1 MTVTDTTTHDDTHE
15 EHGLSDLGYVKIAI
29 ALAIVTAIEVALSYT
44 QDQLGALFL
53 PLLLI
58 LMGVKFFSVVLYFMH
73 LRYDRPFNAV
83 VFIASLA
90 FVALF
95 IGLALVDT
103 VEYQPDLIPGYAPD
117 MER

>member
-73 LRYDRPFNAV
+73 LKFDNRLFSLMFYLGMVLAV
-83 VFIASLA
+83 GCYG
-90 FVALF
+90 VALASMHF
-95 IGLALVDT
+95 FSA
-103 VEYQPDLIPGYAPD
+103 
-117 MER
+117 

>member
-53 PLLLI
+53 PRLLI

-73 LRYDRPFNAV
+73 LKFDNRLFSLMFYIGMVLAV
-83 VFIASLA
+83 GCYC
-90 FVALF
+90 VALASMHF
-95 IGLALVDT
+95 FSA
-103 VEYQPDLIPGYAPD
+103 
-117 MER
+117 

>member
-1 MTVTDTTTHDDTHE
+1 SEMTATDTSAHDDTHQ

-58 LMGVKFFSVVLYFMH
+58 LMGIKFFSVVLYFMH
-73 LRYDRPFNAV
+73 LKFDNRLFSVMFYIGIVLAV
-83 VFIASLA
+83 GCYC
-90 FVALF
+90 VALASMHF
-95 IGLALVDT
+95 FSA
-103 VEYQPDLIPGYAPD
+103 
-117 MER
+117 

>member
-44 QDQLGALFL
+44 QDHLGALFL

-73 LRYDRPFNAV
+73 LKFDNRLFSLMFYIGMVLAV
-83 VFIASLA
+83 GCYC
-90 FVALF
+90 VALASMHF
-95 IGLALVDT
+95 FSA
-103 VEYQPDLIPGYAPD
+103 
-117 MER
+117 

>member
-1 MTVTDTTTHDDTHE
+1 MTATDTSAHDDTHQ
-15 EHGLSDLGYVKIAI
+15 EHGLSDIGYVKIAI

-73 LRYDRPFNAV
+73 LKFDNRLFSLMFYIGIVLAV
-83 VFIASLA
+83 GCYC
-90 FVALF
+90 VALASMHF
-95 IGLALVDT
+95 FSA
-103 VEYQPDLIPGYAPD
+103 
-117 MER
+117 

>member
-29 ALAIVTAIEVALSYT
+29 ALALVTAIEVALSYT

-73 LRYDRPFNAV
+73 LKFDNRLFSLMFYIGMVLAV
-83 VFIASLA
+83 GCYC
-90 FVALF
+90 VALASMHF
-95 IGLALVDT
+95 FSA
-103 VEYQPDLIPGYAPD
+103 
-117 MER
+117 

>member
-73 LRYDRPFNAV
+73 LKFDNRLFSLMFYIGMVLAV
-83 VFIASLA
+83 GCYV
-90 FVALF
+90 VALASMHF
-95 IGLALVDT
+95 FSA
-103 VEYQPDLIPGYAPD
+103 
-117 MER
+117 

>member
-29 ALAIVTAIEVALSYT
+29 ALAIVTALEVALSYT

-73 LRYDRPFNAV
+73 LKFDNRLFSLMFYIGMVLAV
-83 VFIASLA
+83 GCYC
-90 FVALF
+90 VALASMHF
-95 IGLALVDT
+95 FSA
-103 VEYQPDLIPGYAPD
+103 
-117 MER
+117 

>member
-1 MTVTDTTTHDDTHE
+1 MTATDTSAHDDTHQ

-58 LMGVKFFSVVLYFMH
+58 LMGIKFFSVVLYFMH
-73 LRYDRPFNAV
+73 LKFDTRLFSLMFYIGIVLAV
-83 VFIASLA
+83 GCYC
-90 FVALF
+90 VALASMHF
-95 IGLALVDT
+95 FSA
-103 VEYQPDLIPGYAPD
+103 
-117 MER
+117 

>member
-1 MTVTDTTTHDDTHE
+1 MTATDTTAHDDTQHD
-15 EHGLSDLGYVKIAI
+15 HGLSDLGYVKIAI

-73 LRYDRPFNAV
+73 LKFDKPILTWVFYAGLTLAV
-83 VFIASLA
+83 LVYLA
-90 FVALF
+90 VLSMFRIWV
-95 IGLALVDT
+95 
-103 VEYQPDLIPGYAPD
+103 PG
-117 MER
+117 EHG

>member
-29 ALAIVTAIEVALSYT
+29 ALAVVTAIEVALSYT

-73 LRYDRPFNAV
+73 LKFDNRLFSLMFYIGMVLAV
-83 VFIASLA
+83 GCYC
-90 FVALF
+90 VALASMHF
-95 IGLALVDT
+95 FSA
-103 VEYQPDLIPGYAPD
+103 
-117 MER
+117 

>member
-1 MTVTDTTTHDDTHE
+1 MTVTDTSTHDDTHE

-29 ALAIVTAIEVALSYT
+29 ALAVVTAIEVALSYT

-73 LRYDRPFNAV
+73 LKFDNRLFSLMFYIGMVLAV
-83 VFIASLA
+83 GCYC
-90 FVALF
+90 VALASMHF
-95 IGLALVDT
+95 FSA
-103 VEYQPDLIPGYAPD
+103 
-117 MER
+117 

>member
-1 MTVTDTTTHDDTHE
+1 MTATDTSAHDDTQHD
-15 EHGLSDLGYVKIAI
+15 HGLSDLGYVTIAI

-73 LRYDRPFNAV
+73 LKFDNRLFSVMFYIGIVLAV
-83 VFIASLA
+83 GCYC
-90 FVALF
+90 VALASMHF
-95 IGLALVDT
+95 FSA
-103 VEYQPDLIPGYAPD
+103 
-117 MER
+117 

>member
-1 MTVTDTTTHDDTHE
+1 MTATDTTAHDDTQHD
-15 EHGLSDLGYVKIAI
+15 HGLSDLGYVKIAI

-73 LRYDRPFNAV
+73 LKFDNRLFSLMFYIGIVLAV
-83 VFIASLA
+83 GCYC
-90 FVALF
+90 VALASMHF
-95 IGLALVDT
+95 FSA
-103 VEYQPDLIPGYAPD
+103 
-117 MER
+117 

>member
-29 ALAIVTAIEVALSYT
+29 VLAIVTAIEVALSYT

-73 LRYDRPFNAV
+73 LKFDNRLFSLMFYIGMVLAV
-83 VFIASLA
+83 GCYC
-90 FVALF
+90 VALASMHF
-95 IGLALVDT
+95 FSA
-103 VEYQPDLIPGYAPD
+103 
-117 MER
+117 

>member
-15 EHGLSDLGYVKIAI
+15 EHGLSDFGYVKIAI

-73 LRYDRPFNAV
+73 LKFDNRLFSLMFYIGMVLAV
-83 VFIASLA
+83 GCYC
-90 FVALF
+90 VALASMHF
-95 IGLALVDT
+95 FSA
-103 VEYQPDLIPGYAPD
+103 
-117 MER
+117 